1 MKKILILI
9 VVLATMQSCNKFGDT
24 NVSPTLLTQA
34 STSALLTNSQQAM
47 KSVMYNNRLANLYVQ
62 HLSEGPYPASSLY
75 SDRNA
80 SFGSWYTGPLYDLQT
95 IINYNNAGSSTTIG
109 NGSKANQI
117 AAARIMKAF
126 YFLRMTDIWGD
137 IPYSEALK
145 GSAAYSPKYDSQE
158 SIYTDLFKELTE
170 AVAQIKESEAGVV
183 GDVIFAGDMA
193 AWKRF
198 ANTIRLAMSVRL
210 SKVNPTKGKSEFAAA
225 MTAGVITSNAQ
236 NIMYKFVTG
245 DPNNYNP
252 WYDNYSVSNRNDYA
266 ISKTMTD
273 YMEPKADPRLP
284 IFGEVLAS
292 GVVKGLPYGRNAA
305 VNIPAAY
312 SRIGTSFRSQGS
324 PLSIYNYA
332 EVLFLQAE
340 AAKLGYTTGGDT
352 EAETKYK
359 AAIKASWEMYGVY
372 NAAKYDTYIAN
383 TAVKYTSATAHNQ
396 ILTEKWVHNY
406 LSSWEVWNDWRRT
419 GFPVLT
425 DAVDRV
431 DSRGIPFRLGYAPTE
446 ASLNPTN
453 YKAAVATLGG
463 TDDNYG
469 KMWWAK

>member
-9 VVLATMQSCNKFGDT
+9 VVLATLQSCNKFGDT
-24 NVSPTLLTQA
+24 NVSPTLLTKA

-47 KSVMYNNRLANLYVQ
+47 KSVMFNNRLANLYVQ
-62 HLSEGPYPASSLY
+62 HLSEGPYPGSSLY

-80 SFGSWYTGPLYDLQT
+80 SFAGWYVGPLYDLQT
-95 IINYNNAGSSTTIG
+95 IINYNNTGSPSTIG

-117 AAARIMKAF
+117 GAARILKAF

-137 IPYSEALK
+137 IPYSDALK
-145 GSAAYSPKYDSQE
+145 GSTAYSPKYDTQE

-170 AVAQIKESEAGVV
+170 AVAQIKENEAGVV
-183 GDVIFAGDMA
+183 GDVLFNGDMA

-198 ANTIRLAMSVRL
+198 ANTTRLAMSVRL

-236 NIMYKFVTG
+236 NIMYKFITG
-245 DPNNYNP
+245 DPLNFNP

-292 GVVKGLPYGRNAA
+292 GLVKGLPYGRNAA

-312 SRIGTSFRSQGS
+312 SRIGAAFRGQGS

-340 AAKLGYTTGGDT
+340 AAKLGYTTGGDADA
-352 EAETKYK
+352 EAKYK

-372 NAAKYDTYIAN
+372 DATKYNAYIAN
-383 TAVKYTSATAHNQ
+383 AGVAYSSANAHKQ

-406 LSSWEVWNDWRRT
+406 LS
-419 GFPVLT
+419 P
-425 DAVDRV
+425 
-431 DSRGIPFRLGYAPTE
+431 
-446 ASLNPTN
+446 
-453 YKAAVATLGG
+453 
-463 TDDNYG
+463 DNS
-469 KMWWAK
+469 

>member
-34 STSALLTNSQQAM
+34 STSSLLTNAQQAM
-47 KSVMYNNRLANLYVQ
+47 KSVMFNNRLGNLYVQ
-62 HLSEGPYPASSLY
+62 HLSEGPYPGSSLY

-80 SFGSWYTGPLYDLQT
+80 SFASWYVGPLYDLQT

-252 WYDNYSVSNRNDYA
+252 WYDNY
-266 ISKTMTD
+266 
-273 YMEPKADPRLP
+273 
-284 IFGEVLAS
+284 
-292 GVVKGLPYGRNAA
+292 
-305 VNIPAAY
+305 
-312 SRIGTSFRSQGS
+312 
-324 PLSIYNYA
+324 
-332 EVLFLQAE
+332 
-340 AAKLGYTTGGDT
+340 
-352 EAETKYK
+352 
-359 AAIKASWEMYGVY
+359 
-372 NAAKYDTYIAN
+372 
-383 TAVKYTSATAHNQ
+383 
-396 ILTEKWVHNY
+396 
-406 LSSWEVWNDWRRT
+406 
-419 GFPVLT
+419 
-425 DAVDRV
+425 
-431 DSRGIPFRLGYAPTE
+431 
-446 ASLNPTN
+446 
-453 YKAAVATLGG
+453 
-463 TDDNYG
+463 
-469 KMWWAK
+469 